1 MNTITGKLKDKVDVK
16 YDRKAYELSFSGPL
30 GWSES
35 DRESL
40 IFKLEKE
47 MEKLVT

>member
-16 YDRKAYELSFSGPL
+16 YDRKAYQLLFSGPPVR
-30 GWSES
+30 G
-35 DRESL
+35 SL